1 MQEFGKEQK
10 IVLGMV
16 GLPARGKTYM
26 ARKINRYLNWLG
38 YRSRVYNIGN
48 YRREICGTDCN
59 NNFFDPNNKQVCFI
73 YPPLFDQLSLG
84 SRTAQ
89 RVC

>member
-1 MQEFGKEQK
+1 
-10 IVLGMV
+10 MV

-38 YRSRVYNIGN
+38 YRSKVYNIGN

-59 NNFFDPNNKQVCFI
+59 NNFFDPHNK
-73 YPPLFDQLSLG
+73 
-84 SRTAQ
+84 
-89 RVC
+89 